1 MNEKVNMKCP
11 QCKNIVEISSEF
23 KPFCSK
29 TCKNLDFLNWANEE
43 KYIPMPD
50 DSTSD

>member
-1 MNEKVNMKCP
+1 MNEKVIMKCP

-43 KYIPMPD
+43 KSIPMPD